1 MAKKTRINIGEN
13 KMLLPNNQN
22 EHLFRQEI
30 NLNDMK
36 SRLYSGI
43 ISAFTGYYLENHSSA
58 SGQLDLDQ
66 VENMVEQAFLVYE
79 ESFNRLMGGKQ

>member
-1 MAKKTRINIGEN
+1 
-13 KMLLPNNQN
+13 MLLPNNQN
-22 EHLFRQEI
+22 QQIFRQEI

-43 ISAFTGYYLENHSSA
+43 ISAFTNYYLENHSSA

-79 ESFNRLMGGKQ
+79 ESFNRLMGSK